1 METTQQMEC
10 LEVDKYD
17 PVTQA
22 EEAFQVLQKVS
33 QKPLNLVKDQRSDLK
48 WTSFLDDKAKRSH
61 AYILRQK
68 DSELTKD

>member
-33 QKPLNLVKDQRSDLK
+33 QKPLNLVKD
-48 WTSFLDDKAKRSH
+48 
-61 AYILRQK
+61 
-68 DSELTKD
+68 